1 MRALEFYPS
10 RTMHFDIVQVGCG
23 GNGGYITQRLA
34 KLISSLTKNSSHTTF
49 DYTLVDLDR
58 VEEKNLQRQPFLPR
72 DLDKN
77 KAKVLAE
84 RYGMSYQFPIYHRE
98 EYVESVEELSNCF
111 RSNQETYVLDSSR
124 VLFRVL
130 IGAVD
135 NHASRKI
142 MHEYFLKDPNII
154 YIDCGVD
161 GVLLEG
167 TDEEKIRSGY
177 AGHCVVGLHHNDT
190 ILAPVAGVYPD
201 ILEDNESLLPSQSCG
216 QNIVS
221 QPQRMQSNEMAALIT
236 MGYLNQIFAERRLY
250 HHYTNF
256 NALTHSSRATL
267 LPVRPTTEGGGKN
280 V

>member
-1 MRALEFYPS
+1 MKALEFFPN
-10 RTMHFDIVQVGCG
+10 RPMHFDIVQVGCG
-23 GNGGYITQRLA
+23 GNGGYLTQRLV
-34 KLISSLTKNSSHTTF
+34 KLLASLTNNSDHTTF
-49 DYTLVDLDR
+49 DYTLVDLDL

-72 DLDKN
+72 DLNKN

-84 RYGMSYQFPIYHRE
+84 RYGMSYQFPVYYRE
-98 EYVESVEELSNCF
+98 EYVESLDELANCF
-111 RSNQETYVLDSSR
+111 RSNHETFVPDASR

-142 MHEYFLKDPNII
+142 MHNYFMADRGLI

-161 GVLLEG
+161 GVSLEG
-167 TDEEKIRSGY
+167 TGEEKIRSGY

-190 ILAPVAGVYPD
+190 ILAPVAGIYPD
-201 ILEDNESLLPSQSCG
+201 ILEDKESLLPSQSCG

-221 QPQRMQSNEMAALIT
+221 QPQRMQTNEMAALIT

-267 LPVRPTTEGGGKN
+267 LPVKPTDK
-280 V
+280 

>member
-1 MRALEFYPS
+1 MKALDFFPD
-10 RTMHFDIVQVGCG
+10 RKMHFDIVQVGCG

-34 KLISSLTKNSSHTTF
+34 KLLSSLQSLDPDKTTF

-58 VEEKNLQRQPFLPR
+58 VEDKNLQRQPFLPR
-72 DLDKN
+72 DLNKN

-84 RYGMSYQFPIYHRE
+84 RYGKSYSFPIFYRE
-98 EYVESVEELSNCF
+98 EFVESVEELSKCF
-111 RSNQETYVLDSSR
+111 RTSEETYIAEAGR
-124 VLFRVL
+124 IIFRVL

-142 MHEYFLKDPNII
+142 MHQYFNGDLSLI
-154 YIDCGVD
+154 YVDCGVD

-167 TDEEKIRSGY
+167 TDEEKTRSGY
-177 AGHCVVGLHHNDT
+177 AGHCVVGVHHNLT
-190 ILAPVAGVYPD
+190 ILSPVAEIYPD
-201 ILEDNESLLPSQSCG
+201 ILEDKESLLPSQSCG

-221 QPQRMQSNEMAALIT
+221 QPQRMQTNEMAALIT

-267 LPVRPTTEGGGKN
+267 LPVKPK
-280 V
+280 

>member
-1 MRALEFYPS
+1 MRALEFYPD
-10 RTMHFDIVQVGCG
+10 RKVHFDIVQVGCG
-23 GNGGYITQRLA
+23 GNGGYITQRLS
-34 KLISSLTKNSSHTTF
+34 KLISSLTKNSDHTTF
-49 DYTLVDLDR
+49 DYTLVDLDK
-58 VEEKNLQRQPFLPR
+58 VEEKNLQRQPFLPK

-77 KAKVLAE
+77 KAKVLSE
-84 RYGMSYQFPIYHRE
+84 RYGMSYQNPLFYRE
-98 EYVESVEELSNCF
+98 EYVESVEELFDCF
-111 RSNQETYVLDSSR
+111 RSHQDTYIPDPSR
-124 VLFRVL
+124 VIFRVL

-142 MHEYFLKDPNII
+142 MHEYFMKDSSLI

-167 TDEEKIRSGY
+167 TDEEKKRSGY
-177 AGHCVVGLHHNDT
+177 AGHCVVGLHHNKT
-190 ILAPVAGVYPD
+190 MLSPVAEVYPD
-201 ILEDNESLLPSQSCG
+201 ILEDKESLLPSQSCG

-221 QPQRMQSNEMAALIT
+221 QPQRMQTNEMAALIT

-267 LPVRPTTEGGGKN
+267 LPLKPVEK
-280 V
+280 

>member
-1 MRALEFYPS
+1 MLMKALELYPE
-10 RTMHFDIVQVGCG
+10 RKIHFDIVQVGAG

-34 KLISSLTKNSSHTTF
+34 KLLSSLNRMEVNSEFT
-49 DYTLVDLDR
+49 YTIVDLDL
-58 VEEKNLQRQPFLPR
+58 VEEKNLQRQPFLPK
-72 DLDKN
+72 DIGKN

-84 RYGMSYQFPIYHRE
+84 RYGKAYQFPVFHRE
-98 EYVESVEELSNCF
+98 EYVESLEELRNCF
-111 RSNQETYVLDSSR
+111 ASGYDNFVVPLETK
-124 VLFRVL
+124 LFRVL

-142 MHEYFLKDPNII
+142 MHEYFQEDDSLI

-161 GVLLEG
+161 GILQEG
-167 TDEEKIRSGY
+167 SEEEIRRSGY
-177 AGHCVVGLHHNDT
+177 AGHCVCGVHHNDT
-190 ILAPVAGVYPD
+190 ILAPVASVYPD

-236 MGYLNQIFAERRLY
+236 MGYLNQILADRRLY

-256 NALTHSSRATL
+256 NALTHTSKAVL
-267 LPVRPTTEGGGKN
+267 LPFKN
-280 V
+280 DKED

>member
-1 MRALEFYPS
+1 MLMKALEIYPE
-10 RTMHFDIVQVGCG
+10 RRVLFDIVQVGAG

-34 KLISSLTKNSSHTTF
+34 KLLSSLNRMEVNSEFT
-49 DYTLVDLDR
+49 YTIVDLDT
-58 VEEKNLQRQPFLPR
+58 VEEKNLQRQPFLPKDVGR
-72 DLDKN
+72 N

-84 RYGMSYQFPIYHRE
+84 RYGKAYQFPIFHRE
-98 EYVESVEELSNCF
+98 EYVESLEELRNCF
-111 RSNQETYVLDSSR
+111 ASYHDNFVVPTESI
-124 VLFRVL
+124 LFKVL

-142 MHEYFLKDPNII
+142 MHEYFQEDDSLI

-161 GVLLEG
+161 GILQEG
-167 TDEEKIRSGY
+167 TEEEIRRSGY
-177 AGHCVVGLHHNDT
+177 AGHCVCGFHLGET
-190 ILAPVAGVYPD
+190 ILAPVASVYPD

-236 MGYLNQIFAERRLY
+236 MGYLNQILADRRLY

-256 NALTHSSRATL
+256 NALTHTSKAVL
-267 LPVRPTTEGGGKN
+267 LPFKKDKED
-280 V
+280 